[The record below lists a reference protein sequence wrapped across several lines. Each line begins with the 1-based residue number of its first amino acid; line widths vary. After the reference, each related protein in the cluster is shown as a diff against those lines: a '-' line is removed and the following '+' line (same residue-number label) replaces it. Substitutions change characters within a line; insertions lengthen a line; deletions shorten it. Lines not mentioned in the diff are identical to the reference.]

1 MWQFY
6 TGDCLLVKLEFELF
20 VIYLW
25 KTLLLFD
32 DTSSMCLFILLIGLF
47 TVLYLIS
54 TIVDEYVVTTGED
67 LIQYYFFFILL
78 LKRFYY
84 HRVLDQWH

>member
-32 DTSSMCLFILLIGLF
+32 YTSSMHLLILLIGLF
-47 TVLYLIS
+47 TVLYLFS
-54 TIVDEYVVTTGED
+54 TVVDYNVVSTSED
-67 LIQYYFFFILL
+67 LIQYYFLFILL
-78 LKRFYY
+78 LERFYD
-84 HRVLDQWH
+84 H